1 VSVSKLKRVFD
12 KGTDLSDDEILSVA
26 DELAVPLQA
35 LFTEQQL
42 PLFPSVD
49 FRTAAPRIGEF
60 EKGTLQ
66 AINYV
71 ERLSNT
77 LSALDLDV
85 GLDRSV
91 KQFATLRYTTEEAE
105 ALANTWRTRWGI
117 TDEQQLEWQDANKL
131 YVSLRAFIES
141 LGVLVLHRQFKND
154 EAAGLYIHIDDGPH
168 TIVINTTNSSKA
180 RKLFTLAHEFGH
192 VLLRKEGVSNPSI
205 LRNRIERFCNRFAAC
220 LLAPERLVEAALQRF
235 RYIPIPD
242 DDFIRLFAKKL
253 GISQEATYVRLVQTG
268 HLERADYKSWKAKF
282 GNRNYV
288 PSGDQGEKS
297 GGGTPDPLRDKRTQY
312 GTRLLGLL
320 ERARNMGQLDEIDI
334 YRLSGLKPVYQDQLF
349 GVA

>member
-1 VSVSKLKRVFD
+1 MDEGGEL
-12 KGTDLSDDEILSVA
+12 DDEEVNSVA

-35 LFTEQQL
+35 LFTQREL

-49 FRTAAPRIGEF
+49 FRTANPKIAGF

-66 AINYV
+66 AIGYV
-71 ERLSNT
+71 EKLSST

-85 GLDRSV
+85 GLDETVEQIKPKIYSD
-91 KQFATLRYTTEEAE
+91 EEAIK
-105 ALANTWRTRWGI
+105 LAANWRARWGI
-117 TDEQQLEWQDANKL
+117 TDDQQLDWQDANKL
-131 YVSLRAFIES
+131 YVSLRSFIES
-141 LGVLVLHRQFKND
+141 LGILVLHRSFKTD
-154 EAAGLYIHIDDGPH
+154 EAAGLYVHIDDGPH

-192 VLLRKEGVSNPSI
+192 VLLRREGASNPSI
-205 LRNRIERFCNRFAAC
+205 IRNRIERFCNRFAAC
-220 LLAPERLVEAALQRF
+220 LLAPKRIINAALARF
-235 RYIPIPD
+235 HYTPIPN

-268 HLERADYKSWKAKF
+268 FLARDDYKAWKAKF
-282 GNRNYV
+282 GNHNFV
-288 PSGDQGEKS
+288 PAGDQGEKS
-297 GGGTPDPLRDKRTQY
+297 SGGTPDPLRDKRTQY

-320 ERARNMGQLDEIDI
+320 RRARITEQLDEIDI

-349 GVA
+349 GAA